1 MPSTGR
7 DTVLEP
13 KELSALVD
21 AGKTIQKT
29 FTPVLDASGQPK
41 PWDIEFGFAAGK
53 LWLFQCRPFQGNDQL
68 KNIPALAPL
77 DGCEVLAGLGAI
89 DAGAEHP
96 DVLVTDERF
105 GPGLGEVLGRV
116 LLERARQRRPAA

>member
-1 MPSTGR
+1 MTHAIRPVDFDNLKTMTYEVTDRIARITFNRPEKGNAIIA
-7 DTVLEP
+7 DTPL
-13 KELSALVD
+13 ELSALVD

-77 DGCEVLAGLGAI
+77 DG
-89 DAGAEHP
+89 AGAANGNEI
-96 DVLVTDERF
+96 LNMKEILR
-105 GPGLGEVLGRV
+105 
-116 LLERARQRRPAA
+116 